1 MVDKSYLKDNSLT
14 LIFLIHHSNNSELIE
29 DLLLH
34 TMCTIDGRTPV
45 KLDNEEIGAFEGIL
59 QRLPDIGTDKSVG
72 ETRREERNRRDELEA
87 EELED
92 VEESPH
98 DLVNDVYKALKNM
111 EILSQIIKNK
121 SRSIERERIYEI
133 IETVTDTALRL
144 ASVFL
149 LDSDEIDE
157 LAKICKKRLDE
168 EKKGNPP
175 SEEAIKEELGFLV
188 FVLVMSSIEKA
199 VSSIDRKEIREVV
212 EDLCRQR
219 DTPAYD
225 LIQSF
230 YLIDI
235 ADRFSES
242 QVTMIKR
249 VLKKHRRNNLVVR
262 ALPLR
267 VQMYLNSHRVSG
279 SIRDSLLSSF
289 RSKRGNRSRQIAR
302 SR

>member
-1 MVDKSYLKDNSLT
+1 M
-14 LIFLIHHSNNSELIE
+14 
-29 DLLLH
+29 
-34 TMCTIDGRTPV
+34 
-45 KLDNEEIGAFEGIL
+45 
-59 QRLPDIGTDKSVG
+59 
-72 ETRREERNRRDELEA
+72 EA

-199 VSSIDRKEIREVV
+199 VFIH
-212 EDLCRQR
+212 RQ
-219 DTPAYD
+219 
-225 LIQSF
+225 
-230 YLIDI
+230 
-235 ADRFSES
+235 
-242 QVTMIKR
+242 K
-249 VLKKHRRNNLVVR
+249 
-262 ALPLR
+262 
-267 VQMYLNSHRVSG
+267 
-279 SIRDSLLSSF
+279 
-289 RSKRGNRSRQIAR
+289 GN
-302 SR
+302 